1 MASGLKLV
9 LFVLLLICPSMSYPT
24 SNNSMSSQ
32 STLPTNDIMKQ
43 LTELSGSGMCNLTIN
58 QSLLETVL
66 KLTQDSTINIVELQL
81 QSAGGSE
88 NESRLLPDVTWAL
101 ANKVGREIVSIL
113 SINSVLWHKYINLEA
128 IRTLTVGR
136 MKLAVRIYENPQ
148 GCISS
153 NKNETSSA
161 VKMFLQKL
169 FRTSNTEYQLCYV
182 TKTIK
187 KYNVFE
193 LEHTCCKI
201 IRKGRQR
208 ECYVYS
214 SYLTDTIR
222 HYQTTY
228 ITAYMLMLFPLLTFK
243 FIESSRERKYYKI
256 TDSPMSLSSVIHSVF
271 FEGYGPV
278 KSVVRRLI
286 FIGVVACVRWQFF
299 AGPFFA
305 FNTSQIGSLYDFF
318 WVIWALTF
326 PLFDVFKKNH
336 TTLAYYFIQVCWSGT
351 AKHFSICSK
360 WLQNHAGYGVENVFL
375 SGDYQSIVNVIT
387 LPFNFKRWRKSLKHF
402 FKMKSV
408 RLDLPWQKKIWEF
421 AKRYFWYFWAALFS
435 LFYAVVI
442 FVILLLLIW
451 LRINLYS
458 FSFVLGFL
466 CWNLFSDLE
475 KNKTKCKCFLI
486 CFRFVYIG
494 LLVLSMLACV
504 FLFFLLLPII
514 ILLLFAGLILNIVYF
529 IPYITF
535 ISVLIFYS
543 WNFWQYVE
551 TKYFTLKMQI
561 YEVCKQSV
569 TFHPDSSDD
578 EEDINEWDG
587 ENIQNFYDDVDDF
600 EDLLPDDVSEDS
612 DGDGS
617 DDNDNNSLRIMIKW
631 KYDRNNEPMISKQ
644 FYNRIRETILPYN
657 LTLFYFF
664 IKVLYVFFFAYF
676 LFAVINIL
684 ERTDISGTV
693 KVITTMSVSV
703 LPYILNVVAEKL
715 SEERKKAQNEVQKI
729 KVEKLMSELTQ
740 GTD

>member
-1 MASGLKLV
+1 MRMASGLKLV

-43 LTELSGSGMCNLTIN
+43 LTELSGSGMCNLTFN

-66 KLTQDSTINIVELQL
+66 KLTQDSTINMVELQL
-81 QSAGGSE
+81 QIAGGSE

-113 SINSVLWHKYINLEA
+113 SINSVLWHNFINLEA

-153 NKNETSSA
+153 NKNETSSV
-161 VKMFLQKL
+161 VKMLLQKL
-169 FRTSNTEYQLCYV
+169 FRTSNMEYQLCYV
-182 TKTIK
+182 TKKMKNNIE
-187 KYNVFE
+187 FE

-201 IRKGRQR
+201 IRKGQQR

-222 HYQTTY
+222 HYKTTY
-228 ITAYMLMLFPLLTFK
+228 ETAYKLILLPLLAFK
-243 FIESSRERKYYKI
+243 FMESARERKYYKI
-256 TDSPMSLSSVIHSVF
+256 TDSPMSLSSIIHSVF

-286 FIGVVACVRWQFF
+286 FIGVAACVRWQFF
-299 AGPFFA
+299 AGSFFT
-305 FNTSQIGSLYDFF
+305 FYSHNGKIGNFYDGCL
-318 WVIWALTF
+318 VILALTF
-326 PLFDVFKKNH
+326 PLLNVFKKSR
-336 TTLAYYFIQVCWSGT
+336 TTLAYYLVEMCWSGI
-351 AKHFSICSK
+351 AKHFSICAK

-514 ILLLFAGLILNIVYF
+514 ILLLLAGLILNTVYF

-561 YEVCKQSV
+561 YEVCKESV
-569 TFHPDSSDD
+569 TFHPGSSDD
-578 EEDINEWDG
+578 EDINEWDG
-587 ENIQNFYDDVDDF
+587 DNIQNVYDDVDKF
-600 EDLLPDDVSEDS
+600 EDLLRDDISEDS

-617 DDNDNNSLRIMIKW
+617 DDNDNNSSQIVTKW

-644 FYNRIRETILPYN
+644 FYDEIRETILPYN
-657 LTLFYFF
+657 LTLFYFSSKF
-664 IKVLYVFFFAYF
+664 CVCF
-676 LFAVINIL
+676 
-684 ERTDISGTV
+684 S
-693 KVITTMSVSV
+693 S
-703 LPYILNVVAEKL
+703 
-715 SEERKKAQNEVQKI
+715 
-729 KVEKLMSELTQ
+729 LTFCLQ
-740 GTD
+740 